1 MTASPT
7 ERRLTLS
14 DAVAEEILS
23 ILGRKRMS
31 KAELARRLKV
41 SPMWVGYRLNGQQE
55 IGLNDLELI
64 GQALEV
70 DVATL
75 LPAVLRRTLQTTVPK
90 VKPTEKVTACHPTGQ
105 SHSSARPKCRQP
117 ASPPQPPAAPAVRP
131 YRINDPTSVTE
142 YVTAA

>member
-1 MTASPT
+1 MTTSPT
-7 ERRLTLS
+7 ERRSTLS

-31 KAELARRLKV
+31 KAELARRLGV

-64 GQALEV
+64 GDALGVE
-70 DVATL
+70 VATL
-75 LPAVLRRTLQTTVPK
+75 LPAMMRRTLQTTVPK
-90 VKPTEKVTACHPTGQ
+90 VRQTEQPTACRPTGQ
-105 SHSSARPKCRQP
+105 SRSSARPKYAQP
-117 ASPPQPPAAPAVRP
+117 ARNPQPAASPAVRP